1 MTPINENDV
10 VLAFR
15 QSVEEEL
22 HRLQTE
28 ENSEHQ
34 TLVPGAGV
42 EENLARLAQS
52 HAHLQSEVA
61 LLRTIILKLISD
73 PLDGSNPGS
82 SPGGHS

>member
-1 MTPINENDV
+1 MTPIHENDV

-22 HRLQTE
+22 QHLQ
-28 ENSEHQ
+28 SEGNIAEPI
-34 TLVPGAGV
+34 LLEGASAD
-42 EENLARLAQS
+42 ENLKRLALS

-73 PLDGSNPGS
+73 PVDGTS
-82 SPGGHS
+82 S